1 MSQPSTGTTGWRAAL
16 ARRRILLLGGLA
28 VTVSAAAL
36 LAIFSIDT
44 PPLSTRHA
52 KKADA
57 AKSSSDISEAAPAF
71 GRDDT
76 APPAAPAPA
85 STAAENGKPADS
97 APSSQSTANA
107 APAKTTA
114 ADTTPPSSTPPNTTP
129 ANTSLTA
136 LPIEEVR
143 KRAEANDLPAMVELG
158 GRLITGTGI
167 TKDPA
172 GGAGWMLHAAERGSA
187 QAAFNV
193 GVMYETGFV
202 VERDSTKAAY
212 WYRRASDAGLAVA
225 QNNLALLL
233 RVGKGV
239 PRDGPQ
245 AIELLHA
252 AARQGMTAAM
262 FTLGDIYE
270 KGDVAPKDPVAAL
283 AWFAITLQFESD
295 THKDARTALA
305 KAALQRSQ
313 ALQRFLTPADLQ
325 RAGEMGQREIQAI
338 DQTMHPPPP
347 GPIPAPALPPP
358 APTTPAATDW
368 PAATVDQVRAVQQAL
383 FDLKLLQEK
392 PSGAYGPKTRA
403 AIRDFQHRNGLAETG
418 EPTKNLYEALQ
429 RATAKQTASPPANA
443 PANPKASP

>member
-1 MSQPSTGTTGWRAAL
+1 MSQPSTGPAGWRAAL
-16 ARRRILLLGGLA
+16 ARPRLLLLGGLA
-28 VTVSAAAL
+28 ASVGAAAL
-36 LAIFSIDT
+36 VAVVTIDA
-44 PPLSTRHA
+44 PLLSTRQA
-52 KKADA
+52 GKV
-57 AKSSSDISEAAPAF
+57 SIGISEGAPAF
-71 GRDDT
+71 GRDD
-76 APPAAPAPA
+76 AAQPAKPAPA
-85 STAAENGKPADS
+85 VAATESGKPAD
-97 APSSQSTANA
+97 AANA
-107 APAKTTA
+107 APA
-114 ADTTPPSSTPPNTTP
+114 NTTP
-129 ANTSLTA
+129 AKTPPPGSTPADTATANASLAA

-143 KRAEANDLPAMVELG
+143 KRAEAYDLPAMVEIG

-167 TKDPA
+167 AKDPA

-212 WYRRASDAGLAVA
+212 WYRRASDAGLATA

-239 PRDGPQ
+239 PRDGAQ
-245 AIELLHA
+245 AVELLHA

-270 KGDVAPKDPVAAL
+270 KGDVAPKDPVTAL

-295 THKDARTALA
+295 AHKDERTALA
-305 KAALQRSQ
+305 KAAVQRSQ
-313 ALQRFLTPADLQ
+313 ALERVLTPADLH

-347 GPIPAPALPPP
+347 GPMPAPALPPP
-358 APTTPAATDW
+358 APSTQAAIDW

-392 PSGAYGPKTRA
+392 PSGAYGPNTRA

-418 EPTKNLYEALQ
+418 EPTRDLYEALQ
-429 RATAKQTASPPANA
+429 RATAKQKASPP
-443 PANPKASP
+443 PRTPTGPKASP